1 MPQPP
6 STHNL
11 LAKAK
16 SDTSDGSDLSDT
28 IMKSLTPRDYS
39 VKEEIAHSAIHA
51 LGSHLGAAMLALMVV
66 FGAQSG
72 SQVPWKVV
80 SGAIFGA
87 TIILLYTVS
96 SVYHAVTHQ
105 RSKQILEIC
114 DHMAIYFLI
123 AGSYTPFALVTLRQ
137 SHPVVAW
144 SILSVVWGL
153 TLVGVI
159 VKVFTAGRFRFV
171 STLAYIGMG
180 WIVVLA
186 IKPLM
191 DTLPAAG
198 LLWLLIGGGLYT
210 LGTIFYLWR
219 LMPFHHAVWHLFVLA
234 GTFCHFICVLFYVM
248 M

>member
-1 MPQPP
+1 M
-6 STHNL
+6 HR
-11 LAKAK
+11 
-16 SDTSDGSDLSDT
+16 
-28 IMKSLTPRDYS
+28 LTPRDYT
-39 VKEEIAHSAIHA
+39 VREEVAHSAIHA

-72 SQVPWKVV
+72 DQVVWKVV

-96 SVYHAVTHQ
+96 SVYHAVTHS

-123 AGSYTPFALVTLRQ
+123 AGSYTPFTLVTLRE
-137 SHPVVAW
+137 SHPAAAW
-144 SILSVVWGL
+144 TIFGVVWGL
-153 TLVGVI
+153 TLAGVI
-159 VKVFTAGRFRFV
+159 FKLFTAGRFRFA
-171 STLAYIGMG
+171 STLAYLGMG
-180 WIVVLA
+180 WIVLIA

-191 DTLPAAG
+191 ESLPVAG
-198 LLWLLIGGGLYT
+198 LLWLLAGGGLYT

-219 LMPFHHAVWHLFVLA
+219 LMPYHHAVWHLFVLA
-234 GTFCHFICVLFYVM
+234 GTLCHFFAVLFYVM